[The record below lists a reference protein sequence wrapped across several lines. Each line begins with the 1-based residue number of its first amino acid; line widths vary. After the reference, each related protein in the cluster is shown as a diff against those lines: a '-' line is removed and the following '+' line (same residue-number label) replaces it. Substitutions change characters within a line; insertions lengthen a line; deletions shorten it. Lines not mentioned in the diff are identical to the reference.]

1 MKEYL
6 MHIDRFYMLIKTKPI
21 LVFQVLTKFSSLNFS
36 FLVNKEAKHYFT
48 MSVIFILKSRNFEQ
62 LHCYRKNYCPLILI
76 FSNLLEHL
84 WFNSLFQKIV
94 SQIKS
99 TVQRQK
105 EDVGMQLH
113 DLVPEN
119 LQNLLHW
126 LRKNCQER
134 AQLPIQM
141 IQDKI

>member
-1 MKEYL
+1 M
-6 MHIDRFYMLIKTKPI
+6 
-21 LVFQVLTKFSSLNFS
+21 
-36 FLVNKEAKHYFT
+36 
-48 MSVIFILKSRNFEQ
+48 
-62 LHCYRKNYCPLILI
+62 I
-76 FSNLLEHL
+76 FSQTYWNI
-84 WFNSLFQKIV
+84 FDSTRFSKKIV